1 MALSST
7 VPTQSVLRTSNQEA
21 SVTTVQ
27 PQTAGLVDN
36 EDPDDEDD
44 PLADLDPDVDDETD
58 PDATIVPSLTAGNS
72 FTPTATLSED
82 SSTSFSFD
90 SFMSTDLPLVI
101 IPVGLTSSTSQLL
114 TTSSA
119 TFPTVTAT
127 PIPVTSSASPSQLS
141 LSSQSSS
148 MTPVLASSAYSS
160 STLISTS
167 SESLSVL
174 LPTGGPSIAS
184 NRDLNHPNPAS
195 SSPQVERSKK
205 AAVLAGFLILG
216 TLGAVGVALLC
227 SYCGLF
233 RCCRRS
239 KDRGISSADRF
250 AEEGLNGEDPPKLVR
265 VNLNDKWSI
274 VPGSPPAADVE
285 DFVDTLQRDAHAHT
299 LSCST
304 CPPDSLNGVRGGVPG
319 GGNREPGQ
327 LTPGWVF
334 PNHLQLANL
343 ALQPQDEN
351 ATTHTATPIAF
362 TNVHLQGPEALPQ
375 PEAASPTAAP
385 VEGQLSSG
393 TTPTDKVPISE
404 RVSTSGDS
412 YMTCD
417 SASKYSMASGRRA
430 SGVESVVG
438 SSDSDK
444 DSGTVGAE
452 TERPSTPEASHSSS
466 TTTSPSLLMTPQQSV
481 GVPDVAL
488 LASPLPVGVRGG
500 LGIAMPGEAGAEGA
514 AAGGREEAEWDV
526 VAAYSY
532 VAREEA
538 KGTSVGELVLRS
550 REFPSVLGQKGPS
563 QRVMRKKNV
572 RERRATGAGI
582 AGKSRVVG
590 PLALGEKRV
599 LVVHGA

>member
-1 MALSST
+1 MPSS
-7 VPTQSVLRTSNQEA
+7 
-21 SVTTVQ
+21 
-27 PQTAGLVDN
+27 
-36 EDPDDEDD
+36 
-44 PLADLDPDVDDETD
+44 
-58 PDATIVPSLTAGNS
+58 I
-72 FTPTATLSED
+72 
-82 SSTSFSFD
+82 
-90 SFMSTDLPLVI
+90 
-101 IPVGLTSSTSQLL
+101 SQFL
-114 TTSSA
+114 TTSPT
-119 TFPTVTAT
+119 TFPDVTPT
-127 PIPVTSSASPSQLS
+127 PTPVTSSASLSQLS
-141 LSSQSSS
+141 LSPQS
-148 MTPVLASSAYSS
+148 TTAPFLASSAYSS
-160 STLISTS
+160 STLGSTS
-167 SESLSVL
+167 SESVSVL

-233 RCCRRS
+233 RCCRRP
-239 KDRGISSADRF
+239 KDRGISSADRI

-265 VNLNDKWSI
+265 VNLNEKWSI
-274 VPGSPPAADVE
+274 VPGSPPTADVE

-343 ALQPQDEN
+343 ALQPQGEN
-351 ATTHTATPIAF
+351 ATTHTATPLSF
-362 TNVHLQGPEALPQ
+362 TNVHLQGSETPSQ
-375 PEAASPTAAP
+375 STASPAATP
-385 VEGQLSSG
+385 VEEQTGAPGSEAM
-393 TTPTDKVPISE
+393 PTDKAPVAG

-430 SGVESVVG
+430 SGVDSVVG

-444 DSGTVGAE
+444 DSGTTGAE

-466 TTTSPSLLMTPQQSV
+466 TTTSPSLLMTPQQPA

-500 LGIAMPGEAGAEGA
+500 LGIVMPGEAVAEGA
-514 AAGGREEAEWDV
+514 AAGGREEVEWDV

-550 REFPSVLGQKGPS
+550 RELPSALGQKGPL
-563 QRVMRKKNV
+563 QKAVRKKNV

-582 AGKSRVVG
+582 ASKSRVVG